1 MPKAQNIGKSRPL
14 VGMLEFRFEGLSEP
28 LLVQALR
35 VLIMGKEILRLIYEN
50 LYDAFGPQHWWPG
63 DGPFEVMVGAILT
76 QNTNWSNVEKAID
89 NLRMEG
95 MLTPFSIERITSR
108 RLAELIRPAGYFNI
122 KAERL
127 KAFVKFFIEE
137 YSGDVS
143 LMKRRDTAALRRE
156 LLGVKGIGPETADSI
171 LLYALE
177 KPVFV
182 IDAYTKRVLSRHGI
196 MDQSEPYESFQELF
210 HASLPRDVRLFNEY
224 HALFVRVGK
233 EYCKTRPVC
242 SGCSLNGLF

>member
-1 MPKAQNIGKSRPL
+1 
-14 VGMLEFRFEGLSEP
+14 MLEFRFEGLSEP

-35 VLIMGKEILRLIYEN
+35 VLIMGKEILKLIYEN

-196 MDQSEPYESFQELF
+196 MDQSEPYERFQEFF

-242 SGCSLNGLF
+242 NGCCLNGLF